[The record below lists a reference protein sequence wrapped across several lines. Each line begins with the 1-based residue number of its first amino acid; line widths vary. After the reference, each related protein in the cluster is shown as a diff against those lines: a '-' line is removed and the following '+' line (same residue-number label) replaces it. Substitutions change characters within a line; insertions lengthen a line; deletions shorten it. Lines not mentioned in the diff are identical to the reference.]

1 MTTYSVEDGAE
12 GRELTT
18 RPGANGVTLSWPSL
32 ALDFEVSE
40 GKWQPVQLSEMY
52 FETLPYLQ
60 AFSKGAWELAF
71 LLLLQDDSKD
81 VVQALFDT
89 GLCPQQGF
97 IAYLRI
103 LEQLKQRT
111 EQWDDVPPHRK
122 ITERSILKQ

>member
-1 MTTYSVEDGAE
+1 MT
-12 GRELTT
+12 
-18 RPGANGVTLSWPSL
+18 WPAL

-40 GKWQPVQLSEMY
+40 GKWQPIQIDDMY
-52 FETLPYLQ
+52 FEALPFLQ
-60 AFSKGAWELAF
+60 AFPKGAWELAF
-71 LLLLQDDSKD
+71 LLLLNDDNKE
-81 VVQALFDT
+81 VAQALFDT

-103 LEQLKQRT
+103 LEQLRQRT